1 MSACLLFSCSDVRK
15 ISQDSKPNSSITQTT
30 PAPVKTRLS
39 VYPRIDSK
47 IDLNPPSLIVPQDL
61 RKDAEKIVFYLS
73 KDPNFESDD
82 TIKTK
87 PTKGNIFTPEQKL
100 DTGLWY
106 WRYVYLGADGSVF
119 ESPLSSFM
127 IYD

>member
-82 TIKTK
+82 TIKSK
-87 PTKGNIFTPEQKL
+87 PTKENMFTPEQKL
-100 DTGLWY
+100 DAGLWY
-106 WRYVYLGADGSVF
+106 WRYVYPNADGSVF

-127 IYD
+127 IDH